1 MGIKGEKNSNILIV
15 GDFDASLTSKGGPSR
30 QKINQET
37 LALSDILPNII
48 YITLHLKVAQIRIF
62 FKCT

>member
-1 MGIKGEKNSNILIV
+1 MDIKGENNSNILIV

-37 LALSDILPNII
+37 LAINHIL
-48 YITLHLKVAQIRIF
+48 Y
-62 FKCT
+62 

>member
-1 MGIKGEKNSNILIV
+1 MDIKGENNSNILIV

-37 LALSDILPNII
+37 LALNN
-48 YITLHLKVAQIRIF
+48 T
-62 FKCT
+62 